1 MRCQVQSCL
10 HGRTAHCTQR
20 LPDRDRCYGGDS
32 SPARH
37 PIAAV
42 VRSGIHSK
50 MLLVSEPN
58 RMVLQEQSTLHT
70 ERSSGRPMKVP
81 PSPFATQS
89 KEPDKA
95 KSKCCGCVVQ

>member
-1 MRCQVQSCL
+1 M
-10 HGRTAHCTQR
+10 HGRTAHSACWVETFAMAVAHHLRGVPLQR
-20 LPDRDRCYGGDS
+20 SSDRASAQRCCYQSQTG
-32 SPARH
+32 
-37 PIAAV
+37 
-42 VRSGIHSK
+42 
-50 MLLVSEPN
+50 
-58 RMVLQEQSTLHT
+58 MVLQEQSTLHT